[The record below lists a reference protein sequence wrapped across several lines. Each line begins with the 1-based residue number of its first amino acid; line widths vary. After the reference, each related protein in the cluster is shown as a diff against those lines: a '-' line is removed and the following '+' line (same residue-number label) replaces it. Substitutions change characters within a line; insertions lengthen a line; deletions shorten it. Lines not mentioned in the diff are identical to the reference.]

1 MLSALSVRCGVSYA
15 PIGERTL
22 PWKESGLAWIHVI
35 PELSADGELKVV
47 YDELYAH
54 YPDKPRG
61 QLDNILQV
69 HSLDP
74 KGLRA
79 HLALYRSAMEG
90 TPTLPKVEREMI
102 ALVVSGINGCH
113 Y

>member
-1 MLSALSVRCGVSYA
+1 MEGDAAVAEPARLVPMAFIRV
-15 PIGERTL
+15 T
-22 PWKESGLAWIHVI
+22 
-35 PELSADGELKVV
+35 PELEADGELLRL
-47 YDELYAH
+47 YDELYA
-54 YPDKPRG
+54 PFPGEPRG
-61 QLDNILQV
+61 QLDNILQI

-74 KGLRA
+74 KSLAA

-90 TPTLPKVEREMI
+90 TPTLPRVEREMI